1 MLFLAVAAA
10 STASAAQL
18 KFSDEPTSS
27 TVVLSP
33 TTRVTTLSNGFRI
46 ATEDNPGHFV
56 SVGVY
61 IDAGTRYETD
71 ETAGCSHIMDRMAF
85 KSTEDYTSTALVQE
99 LESLGGNVIAH
110 SSRESIIYQSS
121 LFPKDVPLLVRIFS
135 QVLRHPRFLPAE
147 LDEVRESTMW
157 EIQELSQKPEMMLP
171 EFVHQ
176 VAFQD
181 RDGSGPRTLGRPL
194 LCPPETL
201 ETISPETI
209 NAFRSTWYT
218 PNRMVLAAVGYPHD
232 ELVRLAEEHFGSMTA
247 PQADVLT
254 LQQRLSLPTQYSGG
268 VAFLNTM
275 GHPPPANPDI
285 QPLTHV
291 HLAFEAVHATSPDI
305 YPLATLNTLMGG
317 GGSFSAGGPGKGM
330 YSRLYTQVLN
340 RHHWVESCQ
349 CFNFP
354 YSDSGLFG
362 ISASVR
368 PDSAGHSRVL
378 PVLAEQLASVADR
391 IDKSSLERAKNQLRS
406 NLLMSLESRSV
417 ELEDLGRQ
425 VLTQNT
431 RTPVTVMCDLIGAV
445 EEEDVKRVARM
456 CVHGVDSEA
465 TGTKPTRLSEANTF
479 GSLSIGK
486 RMPRTGDGE
495 PTLVVQGPM
504 SDGDPLYDYEEVFK
518 RFRIGKKN
526 AAGLGGKVRDIQ
538 FFKI

>member
-1 MLFLAVAAA
+1 M
-10 STASAAQL
+10 S
-18 KFSDEPTSS
+18 
-27 TVVLSP
+27 
-33 TTRVTTLSNGFRI
+33 TRVTTLPNGFRV

-56 SVGVY
+56 SVGIY

-71 ETAGCSHIMDRMAF
+71 DTAGCSHIMDRMAF
-85 KSTEDYTSTALVQE
+85 KSTANYTSTALVQE

-121 LFPKDVPLLVRIFS
+121 LFPKDVPRLVRIFS
-135 QVLRHPRFLPAE
+135 QVLRYPLFLPAE

-157 EIQELSQKPEMMLP
+157 EIQELSQKPEMMIP

-176 VAFQD
+176 VAYQSP
-181 RDGSGPRTLGRPL
+181 DGSGPRTLGRPL

-201 ETISPETI
+201 EIISPETI
-209 NAFRSTWYT
+209 NTFRSTWYT

-232 ELVRLAEEHFGSMTA
+232 ELVKLAEEHFGSMSPPA
-247 PQADVLT
+247 SDVLS
-254 LQQRLSLPTQYSGG
+254 LQSQLSLPTQYTGG
-268 VAFLNTM
+268 VAFLNTL
-275 GHPPPANPDI
+275 GAPPPPNPDI
-285 QPLTHV
+285 VPLTHV

-368 PDSAGHSRVL
+368 PDTSGHSRVL
-378 PVLAEQLASVADR
+378 PVLAEQIATIAERVDVTA
-391 IDKSSLERAKNQLRS
+391 LERAKNQLRS
-406 NLLMSLESRSV
+406 NLLMSLESRAV

-425 VLTQNT
+425 VLTQNA
-431 RTPVTVMCDLIGAV
+431 RTPVGEMCDLIGMV

-456 CVHGVDSEA
+456 CVYGVDLDA
-465 TGTKPTRLSEANTF
+465 TGTKPTRLSEGERT
-479 GSLSIGK
+479 GSFPVGK
-486 RMPRTGDGE
+486 RLARTGSGE
-495 PTLVVQGPM
+495 PTLVVQGPLR
-504 SDGDPLYDYEEVFK
+504 DGDPLYGYEDVFK
-518 RFRIGKKN
+518 RFRIGRKN
-526 AAGLGGKVRDIQ
+526 AAGSSTGKVRA
-538 FFKI
+538 KSGLKRAATH